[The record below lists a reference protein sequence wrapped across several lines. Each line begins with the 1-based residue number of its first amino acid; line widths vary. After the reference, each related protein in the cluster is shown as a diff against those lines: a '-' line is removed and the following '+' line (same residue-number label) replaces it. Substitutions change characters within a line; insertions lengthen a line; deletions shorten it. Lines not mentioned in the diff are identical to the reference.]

1 MPLPD
6 HIELLCLAIRKKA
19 ESQAEK
25 IIQEAQKRADRMIA
39 KGLQDLDRQIEA
51 KKLSLKRQA
60 FQESRRKTDSAE
72 LEARRLVMAA
82 KEDIFKQALE
92 KAQKILLDI
101 KKQKNTYKDI
111 LKEMIRSAC
120 AILGVSD
127 GSSFIV
133 QCSKEDAPLVE
144 QAAREV
150 EQDIHCKIATE
161 INSEIDGGIVVMS
174 QDKSRMVDMTFGA
187 LLKRLDPQIRRLV
200 AQKIFVGE
208 RR

>member
-25 IIQEAQKRADRMIA
+25 IIQEAQKRAERMVS
-39 KGLQDLDRQIEA
+39 KGLQELDRQIEA

-60 FQESRRKTDSAE
+60 FQESRKKTDSAE
-72 LEARRLVMAA
+72 LEARRLVMAT

-92 KAQKILLDI
+92 RAQKTLLGL
-101 KKQKNTYKDI
+101 KKQKTAYKNI
-111 LKEMIRSAC
+111 IKEMIHSAC
-120 AILGVSD
+120 TILGVAED
-127 GSSFIV
+127 SSLIV
-133 QCSKEDAPLVE
+133 QCSKEDKQLVE
-144 QAAREV
+144 QAVKEV
-150 EQDIHCKIATE
+150 EQDIHCKIAIE
-161 INSEIDGGIVVMS
+161 INSEIDGGVVIMS

-187 LLKRLDPQIRRLV
+187 LLKRLDPQIRRMV
-200 AQKIFVGE
+200 AQKAFVGE